1 MFKTFDSKAKDIPE
15 FCIRGIKISPNDKVI
30 FVKDANFPCLD
41 RRIAALYRHLAV
53 ALTLIWN
60 FSIAFFLGL
69 LISPLEKNQS
79 IKFLKLIFKLGL
91 GR

>member
-1 MFKTFDSKAKDIPE
+1 MFKTFGLKAKDIPE
-15 FCIRGIKISPNDKVI
+15 FCIKVI
-30 FVKDANFPCLD
+30 FVKNANFPCLD
-41 RRIAALYRHLAV
+41 RRIAALYRHLVV

-69 LISPLEKNQS
+69 LISPLENNQS